1 MTSSEI
7 MDVLKQVLSC
17 KLVIGTAIVVI
28 LYLDFCTFVA
38 NYRKK
43 PLIPKKRRAPP
54 APAKKA
60 PAPPQKDE
68 DADNADAAPS
78 A

>member
-1 MTSSEI
+1 

-43 PLIPKKRRAPP
+43 PLLPKKRRAPP

-60 PAPPQKDE
+60 PAPQKDE